1 MKWPTSF
8 IIYATLN
15 ANLFLFAPA
24 DICPTQPLM
33 HDFCAV
39 SEVVKSSNSRSLL
52 YAVSGLV

>member
-1 MKWPTSF
+1 M
-8 IIYATLN
+8 IYATLN

-39 SEVVKSSNSRSLL
+39 SEVVK
-52 YAVSGLV
+52 